1 MEQHSEVYS
10 DVSSRYASALISLA
24 SQENCIKEVEQDF
37 SFIFNLDGK
46 NKLITKNFEKSYNIK
61 KR

>member
-24 SQENCIKEVEQDF
+24 SQEKMYQRGGARF
-37 SFIFNLDGK
+37 FIHIQSGWRK
-46 NKLITKNFEKSYNIK
+46 QTYY
-61 KR
+61 